1 MIFPRYAPQNAVREV
16 MRRKTPKEVCRKR
29 AKGGRLRKISLK
41 RMTRRGAQKGI
52 RAHGQRSRNRPRRT
66 TAAQPMLATADRN
79 KRPQRVRRLRP
90 PIAAN
95 GRSERSRQNKKDP
108 PVPQN
113 EKVLT
118 RSRRWVRRCGASDF
132 PLKKQTLPIAA
143 DHFTGAP
150 VVQLW
155 IKIIRTPNTAD
166 LK

>member
-1 MIFPRYAPQNAVREV
+1 MSKLAGLLYHKKTGKASVFEGFF
-16 MRRKTPKEVCRKR
+16 RKE
-29 AKGGRLRKISLK
+29 
-41 RMTRRGAQKGI
+41 
-52 RAHGQRSRNRPRRT
+52 
-66 TAAQPMLATADRN
+66 
-79 KRPQRVRRLRP
+79 
-90 PIAAN
+90 
-95 GRSERSRQNKKDP
+95 KDP

>member
-16 MRRKTPKEVCRKR
+16 MRRKTPREVCRKR
-29 AKGGRLRKISLK
+29 AKRGQASQNLLK
-41 RMTRRGAQKGI
+41 KDDPPRGAKGDN
-52 RAHGQRSRNRPRRT
+52 ACARPT
-66 TAAQPMLATADRN
+66 IAAQPMFAAADRN